1 MLLQK
6 QVSVSVL
13 RLDTINPV
21 VSGNKLFKLHYFL
34 EDCLAS
40 DHKTLLTFGGAWSNH
55 LVATAY
61 AGSITGI
68 RSIGIIRGER
78 PATLSTTLLQCLEFG
93 MQLKFVSRSAYTHK
107 STPEFVESLS
117 KEYGIFTLVPEGGFD
132 AKGARGTALIMDL
145 ITGIDH
151 THICTA
157 CGTATTLA
165 GLMMG
170 SPKNKTIIGVSVLKG
185 DSDIEE
191 RVNALMGTGYDQP
204 QLQMLTGYHFGG
216 YAKKTDQLIAFMNQ
230 CWKQYQLPLDFVYTA
245 KMFYAIME
253 SIRLN
258 HFLPGSKI
266 ICLHTGG
273 LQGNRSLPVDTLL
286 Y

>member
-34 EDCLAS
+34 EDCMAS

-68 RSIGIIRGER
+68 RTIGIIRGER
-78 PATLSTTLLQCLEFG
+78 PATLSTTLLQCLEFS

-117 KEYGIFTLVPEGGFD
+117 KEVGPVTLVPEGGFD
-132 AKGARGTALIMDL
+132 AKGARGAALIMDL

>member
-1 MLLQK
+1 LDK

-13 RLDTINPV
+13 RLDTINPM

-34 EDCLAS
+34 EDCMAS
-40 DHKTLLTFGGAWSNH
+40 DHKTLLTFGGTWSNH

-61 AGSITGI
+61 AGSKTDI
-68 RSIGIIRGER
+68 RTIGIIRGER
-78 PATLSTTLLQCLEFG
+78 PAILSTTLLQCLEFG
-93 MQLKFVSRSAYTHK
+93 MQLKFVSRSEYTHK
-107 STPEFVESLS
+107 STPEFVELLS
-117 KEYGIFTLVPEGGFD
+117 KEYGSFILVPEGGFD
-132 AKGARGTALIMDL
+132 FQGARGAALIMDL
-145 ITGIDH
+145 ITDTDY
-151 THICTA
+151 THVCTA

-170 SPKNKTIIGVSVLKG
+170 SSKNKTIVGVSVLKG

-191 RVNALMGTGYDQP
+191 RLTELLGEGYDQH
-204 QLQMLTGYHFGG
+204 QLQMLTEYHFGG
-216 YAKKTDQLIAFMNQ
+216 YAKKTDQLIEFMNH

-273 LQGNRSLPVDTLL
+273 LQGNRSLPVETLL